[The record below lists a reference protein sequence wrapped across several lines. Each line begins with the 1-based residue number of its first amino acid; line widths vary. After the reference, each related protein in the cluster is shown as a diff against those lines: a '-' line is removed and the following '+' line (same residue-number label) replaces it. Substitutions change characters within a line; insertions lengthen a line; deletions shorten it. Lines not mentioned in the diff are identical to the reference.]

1 LITNASVELVLNIIA
16 TYNGC
21 LCSSSTPNQLPLNS
35 IQLQLNFHSIPE
47 SKSHAGPNPCSML
60 IPTQR
65 TPTSTQATD
74 LQWLALPVTQHP
86 LLGGEVQITPGW
98 PSPSHA
104 PARRTRPLHCSRPIA
119 VQLPRRLLQ
128 LIADGPSTALGCAS
142 SRCTAVL
149 MPFFISQML

>member
-1 LITNASVELVLNIIA
+1 MFQLNSKSAS
-16 TYNGC
+16 TQFHP
-21 LCSSSTPNQLPLNS
+21 TPTQLPLNS
-35 IQLQLNFHSIPE
+35 RIQ
-47 SKSHAGPNPCSML
+47 SHAGPNPCSML

-119 VQLPRRLLQ
+119 VQLLRRLLQ

-142 SRCTAVL
+142 LRCTAVL
-149 MPFFISQML
+149 MPFRSSTMPAS